1 MQRIDFV
8 LHLIL
13 TYYSVDKMLRVK
25 IFFILCFGFSANVMA
40 LQEVIWIGEVLD
52 KNSLN
57 INHTTFQEIK
67 TKLDLPIKY
76 VHANT
81 ARSLRLLSDKS
92 LLSCRGNLRKT
103 PERDAMFAMSK
114 LPQVV
119 FPGLRLYSHVPL
131 SESDTIDLKTV
142 SSSKLLLAVQQ
153 ARNYGFNVKSFG
165 KLEILNLHAS
175 KRSSTL
181 INMFEKK
188 RFDLLLEYPNVFA
201 KYASKELISQAFE
214 YSITQSGSYSLGYIA
229 CTDSVEGRALIKKL
243 DDVIR
248 EIAQTDAFFYAQA
261 QWFKYSTISPLYND
275 VYKTNF

>member
-1 MQRIDFV
+1 
-8 LHLIL
+8 
-13 TYYSVDKMLRVK
+13 
-25 IFFILCFGFSANVMA
+25 
-40 LQEVIWIGEVLD
+40 
-52 KNSLN
+52 
-57 INHTTFQEIK
+57 
-67 TKLDLPIKY
+67 
-76 VHANT
+76 
-81 ARSLRLLSDKS
+81 
-92 LLSCRGNLRKT
+92 
-103 PERDAMFAMSK
+103 MSK

-261 QWFKYSTISPLYND
+261 Q
-275 VYKTNF
+275 